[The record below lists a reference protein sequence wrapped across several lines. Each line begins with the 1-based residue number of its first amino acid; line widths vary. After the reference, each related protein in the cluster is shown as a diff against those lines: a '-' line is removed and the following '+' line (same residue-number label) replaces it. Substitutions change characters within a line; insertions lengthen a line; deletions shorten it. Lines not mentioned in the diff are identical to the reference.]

1 MNLALTTTVTRKI
14 PTVVVKEIIE
24 NSDNLIFINDYDG
37 VNDKPHVF
45 LNGILMGITL
55 DPEAFITEMK
65 AYRENGLLDKEVSF
79 SFNDDDIRIFCDE
92 GRFIRPLLTVNDATN
107 RLNITEKDDLSD
119 WDKLVEKQF
128 IQYVDNSEIQ
138 SSVIAMDEKDLLDH
152 KNDFFEICPAMMLGV
167 MASAIPYCDHNQ
179 CISSIEHVLLSNGT
193 TKQIKDVKVGD
204 EVITFNPETQKQSY
218 TKVTYT
224 ITWKTDKDVFKV
236 TTINGRNL
244 TATYD
249 HPFMTDKGW
258 TNVENLDVDNSLVAI
273 SLEPKPVSTIVDE
286 YVILDEN
293 TFKMKCLKA
302 GIKENCV
309 NKYVNELNHILPLKS
324 NSVYINVISRMFG
337 FLLTDSWIGINEYIR
352 LGADFGNEYSA
363 ELFEQD
369 VEFLGFK
376 KVNITFS
383 DSKPDFGCTYKV
395 EHSGSLPSLFVALGI
410 NAGKKTTQP
419 ACEIPFWIMNGSDM
433 VKREF
438 LSGFQGGDGS
448 KIKKGQEKQIHV
460 QMAKTTKSIEP
471 KYLDSLIKMMSDIVT
486 LFRELSIDVQDVE
499 YEKSTK
505 YENRMLVSYY
515 INNSRTNLI
524 KYFDTINYR
533 YDIYKQVESGI
544 LVEYMRY
551 LEFEYDKRKNLVDAV
566 KSYGNMKR
574 SLIAEKLNITTK
586 QVLNILTLKFDNIGL
601 PKGLLTAKEWEKKVK
616 VKASTI
622 FLPILSI
629 EKTDDNIVS
638 DITVE
643 NEENQSFLC
652 GDMFCVHNS
661 PRNIYQSSMGKQ
673 ALGFYASSH
682 QIRSDTITYVL
693 DYPQRPLISTIPA
706 QMMGFNDMPS
716 GINAI
721 VAIACY
727 TGFKTWLNLLCV
739 KS

>member
-179 CISSIEHVLLSNGT
+179 CIKSTEHVLLSDGT
-193 TKQIKDVKVGD
+193 TKQIKDIKIGD
-204 EVITFNPETQKQSY
+204 EVITFNPKTQKQSN

-258 TNVENLDVDNSLVAI
+258 TNVEKLDVNNSLVGI
-273 SLEPKPVSTIVDE
+273 SLEPKPVSTFVDE
-286 YVILDEN
+286 YVILDEK

-309 NKYVNELNHILPLKS
+309 NKYVDEVSHILPLKS
-324 NSVYINVISRMFG
+324 NSVYINVISRLFG
-337 FLLTDSWIGINEYIR
+337 FLLTDCWIGINEYVR

-383 DSKPDFGCTYKV
+383 DDKPDFGCTYKI
-395 EHSGSLPSLFVALGI
+395 EHSGSFPSLFVALGI
-410 NAGKKTTQP
+410 TTGKKTTQP

-460 QMAKTTKSIEP
+460 QMAKTTKSIDP
-471 KYLDSLIKMMSDIVT
+471 KYLDTLIKMMSDIVT

-515 INNSRTNLI
+515 INNNRTNLI

-566 KSYGNMKR
+566 RSYGSMKR

-601 PKGLLTAKEWEKKVK
+601 PKGLLTAKEWESKVK

-629 EKTDDNIVS
+629 EKTEDNIVS

-661 PRNIYQSSMGKQ
+661 PRNIYQSSQKNR
-673 ALGFYASSH
+673 L
-682 QIRSDTITYVL
+682 
-693 DYPQRPLISTIPA
+693 
-706 QMMGFNDMPS
+706 
-716 GINAI
+716 
-721 VAIACY
+721 
-727 TGFKTWLNLLCV
+727 K
-739 KS
+739 

>member
-24 NSDNLIFINDYDG
+24 NSDNLIFINDYEG
-37 VNDKPHVF
+37 SNDKPHVF

-138 SSVIAMDEKDLLDH
+138 SSVIAMDEKDLVDH

-167 MASAIPYCDHNQ
+167 MASAIPYPDHNQ
-179 CISSIEHVLLSNGT
+179 CLVHTEHVLLSNGT

-236 TTINGRNL
+236 TTLNGRNL
-244 TATYD
+244 SATYD

-293 TFKMKCLKA
+293 TFKMKCLNEIGVSEKYTYKY
-302 GIKENCV
+302 IKE
-309 NKYVNELNHILPLKS
+309 LSHIFPLKS
-324 NSVYINVISRMFG
+324 NSVYLPIISRMFG
-337 FLLTDSWIGINEYIR
+337 FIMTDGHTKSSSYNITVS
-352 LGADFGNEYSA
+352 FGHIYSA

-369 VEFLGFK
+369 IEYLGLEK
-376 KVNITFS
+376 KIPVFREGGDRFGATYNTS
-383 DSKPDFGCTYKV
+383 HSGGFGC
-395 EHSGSLPSLFVALGI
+395 LMIALGMVR
-410 NAGKKTTQP
+410 GSKTKQE
-419 ACEIPFWIMNGSDM
+419 ACKIPDWIMNGSDM

-438 LSGFQGGDGS
+438 LGGYQGGDGS
-448 KIKKGQEKQIHV
+448 KIKSGRDDQIHI
-460 QMAKTTKSIEP
+460 QIGSTSKSIETE
-471 KYLDSLIKMMSDIVT
+471 YVDSLIGMMSDIIK
-486 LFRELSIDVQDVE
+486 LFREFDIEISDVKTE
-499 YEKSTK
+499 PTK
-505 YENRMLVSYY
+505 NYPTKTTVHYFISS
-515 INNSRTNLI
+515 SRTNLI

-533 YDIYKQVESGI
+533 YDIYKQTKSGI

-551 LEFEYDKRKNLVDAV
+551 LEFEYDKRKNLADAI
-566 KSYGNMKR
+566 KSYGSLKR

-586 QVLNILTLKFDNIGL
+586 QVLNILKLNGENIGL

-661 PRNIYQSSMGKQ
+661 PRNIYQSSMGQKQ
-673 ALGFYASSH
+673 AQVIKNY
-682 QIRSDTITYVL
+682 
-693 DYPQRPLISTIPA
+693 
-706 QMMGFNDMPS
+706 
-716 GINAI
+716 
-721 VAIACY
+721 C
-727 TGFKTWLNLLCV
+727 
-739 KS
+739 